1 MDTGTYIPLTVQ
13 FLSTADP
20 SVRSVMTFEDKAYLS
35 HLEKQHGRLY
45 AVIAAGKYKTV
56 NLVLN
61 DKMEVVAEFGWRDI

>member
-1 MDTGTYIPLTVQ
+1 MDTGAYVPLTVQ
-13 FLSTADP
+13 MLSVADP
-20 SVRSVMTFEDKAYLS
+20 AARSVMTFEDKAYLS

>member
-1 MDTGTYIPLTVQ
+1 
-13 FLSTADP
+13 
-20 SVRSVMTFEDKAYLS
+20 MTFEDKAYLS